1 MWRDILKRR
10 YARFIIIV
18 FISISF
24 GLSLL
29 LTAARAEARPL
40 LRVGIHQFGSDI
52 TEDSSGNF
60 HGMETD
66 FMQALGS
73 YAGREVIFVPGTWEE
88 CQQRLEAGDIDVL
101 AGVIKTPKRAE
112 TMLFSRLMMGRAS
125 DEANFHG
132 ELMPYRVNQL
142 HFAVRRDNP
151 ELMRELDLAA
161 DQLIANRP
169 YFVSHLYQIYYGQ
182 RGASELRLTEKEQR
196 FLKRHPVISAV
207 VVAREAPFAYVD
219 EHGELQGTMRKL
231 VDRLE
236 HHLNRGLAAAIVL
249 GTFLLICLGL
259 VLLVSS
265 TFIPTFTRFVTDFP
279 QITEKLQQMPLIQD
293 NAYLT
298 DEFEQFWLELKAASV
313 DALKSSL
320 TVLLSIFSKFI
331 DMVIILF
338 VTFYLL
344 KDGDDI
350 KVYLASL
357 FPTRDYSRVLAL
369 FNRILSALRTYIC
382 SQLVICCLTATVV
395 FLYYTAR
402 SLPYASV
409 FAMVSGI
416 SEFVPVL
423 GPTVAS
429 IFGILLTATVD
440 PWIAIQT
447 AGFYLILTQ
456 VNHNAVYPTLIG
468 KSLNLHPVA
477 IILGIILGG
486 EVLGAAGMFLAV
498 PFIVICKLVIEDIY
512 KDRMETIKKLRT
524 SRWLSKEKHEEK

>member
-1 MWRDILKRR
+1 MWRDLLKRR
-10 YARFIIIV
+10 YARSIIIV
-18 FISISF
+18 FISIACN
-24 GLSLL
+24 LSLL
-29 LTAARAEARPL
+29 LAAARAEARPL

-101 AGVIKTPKRAE
+101 AGVIKTQKRAE

-207 VVAREAPFAYVD
+207 VIAREAPFAYVD

-236 HHLNRGLAAAIVL
+236 H
-249 GTFLLICLGL
+249 
-259 VLLVSS
+259 
-265 TFIPTFTRFVTDFP
+265 D
-279 QITEKLQQMPLIQD
+279 
-293 NAYLT
+293 
-298 DEFEQFWLELKAASV
+298 
-313 DALKSSL
+313 
-320 TVLLSIFSKFI
+320 
-331 DMVIILF
+331 
-338 VTFYLL
+338 
-344 KDGDDI
+344 
-350 KVYLASL
+350 
-357 FPTRDYSRVLAL
+357 
-369 FNRILSALRTYIC
+369 
-382 SQLVICCLTATVV
+382 
-395 FLYYTAR
+395 
-402 SLPYASV
+402 
-409 FAMVSGI
+409 
-416 SEFVPVL
+416 
-423 GPTVAS
+423 
-429 IFGILLTATVD
+429 
-440 PWIAIQT
+440 
-447 AGFYLILTQ
+447 
-456 VNHNAVYPTLIG
+456 
-468 KSLNLHPVA
+468 
-477 IILGIILGG
+477 LGIELH
-486 EVLGAAGMFLAV
+486 
-498 PFIVICKLVIEDIY
+498 LVIEQDYASAY
-512 KDRMETIKKLRT
+512 KDLGTGRAQILLNADWDVGWAAAHDMDLGDAFALPAAGDLLDLLHRVVPRFGASGRTAVGAETAVEDAAVRRLDVEIAVEVDLVAAHAPLALRRQLAQQPQGGFAPEPCGFGVADT
-524 SRWLSKEKHEEK
+524 RSAAYFGGYVVDLLHLIWGLSGRGRRR